1 MSARRILIRS
11 DPTKR
16 TVNELANAQAGL
28 TGKPLGIAI
37 DRIRQRDFDAP
48 HAAAPIELSPK
59 AARCRSASIQ

>member
-1 MSARRILIRS
+1 
-11 DPTKR
+11 
-16 TVNELANAQAGL
+16 VNELANAQAGL
-28 TGKPLGIAI
+28 TGKPLEIAI